1 MRAWRKVMAA
11 YLRVYDSCH
20 LLADCQ
26 KPNPTLGSRVWTTF
40 NFFTGARSTS
50 PTDIDRQLR
59 VPCCRRSAAN
69 RRPLLSINGTDGRTD
84 VWPLH
89 ETCCAYY
96 ICMHTSLYGSRIG
109 SRILQGLVS
118 NPSER
123 GAGSQTCHHSWKRHL
138 NKRAGVHWRIQ
149 GCMDT
154 PWIRPWLV
162 IWQNVHNH
170 EPNHKHDSSK
180 LNAGMVR

>member
-11 YLRVYDSCH
+11 CLRVYDSCH
-20 LLADCQ
+20 LLADCK

-50 PTDIDRQLR
+50 PTDIDRQLQ

-69 RRPLLSINGTDGRTD
+69 RTPLLLLLSINGTDGRTD

-89 ETCCAYY
+89 ETCCAHY

-118 NPSER
+118 NPSDR
-123 GAGSQTCHHSWKRHL
+123 GAGSQTFSRHFIFS
-138 NKRAGVHWRIQ
+138 NMKQRQEISSSTINIAI
-149 GCMDT
+149 
-154 PWIRPWLV
+154 V
-162 IWQNVHNH
+162 IIA
-170 EPNHKHDSSK
+170 EK
-180 LNAGMVR
+180 GT